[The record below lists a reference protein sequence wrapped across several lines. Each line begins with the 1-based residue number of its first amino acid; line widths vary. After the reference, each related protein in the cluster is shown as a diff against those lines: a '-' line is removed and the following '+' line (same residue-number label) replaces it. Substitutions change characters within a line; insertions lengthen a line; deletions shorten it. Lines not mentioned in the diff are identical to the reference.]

1 MIKSVRKKSILAGM
15 FLAKFDKKAIVSL
28 GLQSFTEAFNLLG
41 LTTGAKPA
49 SIKNYRDEFDPYFPN
64 SRKGWHKREIRE
76 YCKIIY
82 DEYSNLNFLS
92 FQKLIKSFTIENYD
106 IEEIIAHTDDS
117 ENLNAVAKRLLTGNA
132 AEKYFVNNYN
142 SISNF
147 NNYDLK
153 QTTNLACGFDFKLSN
168 NKDFFCVEVK
178 GISKSS
184 GNILF
189 TEKEYRMAE
198 IYKEKFCLFVVKNFV
213 EKPFH
218 EYFFNPLS
226 SNLIFKRIETQLTQI
241 NYNSFI

>member
-1 MIKSVRKKSILAGM
+1 MIKSVRKKSILAGL
-15 FLAKFDKKAIVSL
+15 FLSKFDKKAIASL

-41 LTTGAKPA
+41 LAIGAKPA

-64 SRKGWHKREIRE
+64 NRKGWHNREFRE

-82 DEYSNLNFLS
+82 DEYSNLDFLS

-106 IEEIIAHTDDS
+106 IEEIIAQIDDS

-132 AEKYFVNNYN
+132 AEKYFVKNYN

-147 NNYDLK
+147 NGYNLK
-153 QTTNLACGFDFKLSN
+153 QTTNLGCGFDFKLSN
-168 NKDFFCVEVK
+168 DTDFFCVEVK

-189 TEKEYRMAE
+189 TEKEYKMAE
-198 IYKEKFCLFVVKNFV
+198 IYNEKFCLFVVKNFV

-226 SNLIFKRIETQLTQI
+226 SNLIFKRIETQITQI
-241 NYNSFI
+241 NYNTSI